1 MRLLQI
7 LKKPMCFQLAL
18 RYCRRK
24 KFRIAIFIVRSPK
37 KNLLGIHSQLYRRR
51 TDIVGFVNGIPLL
64 FIELKKP
71 TVDVQNAYIYEGLQQ
86 KRKHADNTDLMV
98 QINGIVNE
106 YIHVEK
112 PDQEAVPSR
121 QFDISKIDFDLLSRE
136 FAHTRRKNLLLR
148 DLDELVNQQLAKMLF
163 ANPQRIDYYDRYQ
176 EIIDA
181 YNAEQNRATIEK
193 TFMDLMEL
201 ASSLDTEQQRYV
213 REGFSSDEE
222 LSVYDLLF
230 SENLT
235 KQEIETIKKVSV
247 DLLTKIKQQI
257 AKLDHWTDKQET
269 KAIVDNLIRN
279 TLWQELPNS
288 YDVSDIQTYQKK
300 IYEYV
305 YMRYPEVA

>member
-1 MRLLQI
+1 MGG
-7 LKKPMCFQLAL
+7 KKPL
-18 RYCRRK
+18 RRPLWPPTRATASNYYPLGLDGAGGAAKPLLR
-24 KFRIAIFIVRSPK
+24 APK
-37 KNLLGIHSQLYRRR
+37 KPA
-51 TDIVGFVNGIPLL
+51 PLHGRL
-64 FIELKKP
+64 PAFSGAVDAFERARKCFLEWRYFFSIILSEFLKNR
-71 TVDVQNAYIYEGLQQ
+71 VALQ
-86 KRKHADNTDLMV
+86 
-98 QINGIVNE
+98 
-106 YIHVEK
+106 
-112 PDQEAVPSR
+112 
-121 QFDISKIDFDLLSRE
+121 
-136 FAHTRRKNLLLR
+136 
-148 DLDELVNQQLAKMLF
+148 VNQQLAKMLF
-163 ANPQRIDYYDRYQ
+163 TNPHRMDYYDRYQ

-201 ASSLDTEQQRYV
+201 ANSLDTEQQRYV

>member
-1 MRLLQI
+1 M
-7 LKKPMCFQLAL
+7 
-18 RYCRRK
+18 
-24 KFRIAIFIVRSPK
+24 
-37 KNLLGIHSQLYRRR
+37 
-51 TDIVGFVNGIPLL
+51 
-64 FIELKKP
+64 
-71 TVDVQNAYIYEGLQQ
+71 
-86 KRKHADNTDLMV
+86 
-98 QINGIVNE
+98 
-106 YIHVEK
+106 
-112 PDQEAVPSR
+112 
-121 QFDISKIDFDLLSRE
+121 
-136 FAHTRRKNLLLR
+136 LR

-247 DLLTKIKQQI
+247 DLLTKS
-257 AKLDHWTDKQET
+257 
-269 KAIVDNLIRN
+269 NSR
-279 TLWQELPNS
+279 LPNS
-288 YDVSDIQTYQKK
+288 TIGRTSRKLRRLWIT
-300 IYEYV
+300 
-305 YMRYPEVA
+305 

>member
-1 MRLLQI
+1 MQTIARANRVSEGKSNGLI
-7 LKKPMCFQLAL
+7 VDYIGIVKAL
-18 RYCRRK
+18 RK
-24 KFRIAIFIVRSPK
+24 A
-37 KNLLGIHSQLYRRR
+37 L
-51 TDIVGFVNGIPLL
+51 
-64 FIELKKP
+64 
-71 TVDVQNAYIYEGLQQ
+71 
-86 KRKHADNTDLMV
+86 AD
-98 QINGIVNE
+98 
-106 YIHVEK
+106 Y
-112 PDQEAVPSR
+112 
-121 QFDISKIDFDLLSRE
+121 
-136 FAHTRRKNLLLR
+136 
-148 DLDELVNQQLAKMLF
+148 
-163 ANPQRIDYYDRYQ
+163 
-176 EIIDA
+176 A

>member
-1 MRLLQI
+1 MRVIELVRTSSPTVFWRLL
-7 LKKPMCFQLAL
+7 AL
-18 RYCRRK
+18 MRQMTAGTKAR
-24 KFRIAIFIVRSPK
+24 
-37 KNLLGIHSQLYRRR
+37 
-51 TDIVGFVNGIPLL
+51 
-64 FIELKKP
+64 
-71 TVDVQNAYIYEGLQQ
+71 
-86 KRKHADNTDLMV
+86 KRKLWS
-98 QINGIVNE
+98 G
-106 YIHVEK
+106 
-112 PDQEAVPSR
+112 
-121 QFDISKIDFDLLSRE
+121 F
-136 FAHTRRKNLLLR
+136 
-148 DLDELVNQQLAKMLF
+148 
-163 ANPQRIDYYDRYQ
+163 
-176 EIIDA
+176 IIDA

-288 YDVSDIQTYQKK
+288 YDVSDIQTCQKK